1 MLVVVSMLPL
11 PAGAQGLAQ
20 LYRAALEGNPMLR
33 SRAYDV
39 DRARAESDGARSRL
53 LPQVLMLSALS
64 RNQYD
69 DATTFGNRS
78 YAGKRTS
85 LILRQTLYDQPS
97 RSRWESTQATV
108 VQSDQELVLT
118 RLGLFYEVLDRYLEV
133 LTAQDELEWMAAE
146 SQAATRQVDRL
157 RAMRERQMA
166 KVTDLAEAEA
176 YAQSLVTRAIDAQNH
191 QSVALARLTELCGV
205 AVAQVSSLS
214 RTSFDAVPG
223 TQQAWVDHALRS
235 YPRLLAL
242 AEAVEA
248 ARRLYESSRSEH
260 LPQLT
265 ATMSYTYSDQ
275 GFDNRRQPPYHVAA
289 VGVEL
294 RIPFYEGGRVDA
306 LTRLPLGD
314 PRKGAGGAGRVVD
327 MPRRWSAA
335 TPDRRRAGQG
345 RQAGVRRQ
353 GREHADGRDRA
364 GPRDS
369 RDAHL
374 PRGELRPGEAG
385 GARATGEE
393 AAIAC
398 ANDNAYGLSAAV
410 FGGDIARALQVARAS
425 SRASATSTARP
436 CTTRR
441 RCLSAASRA
450 AAGPLRRQ
458 GRHRGLHRTALD
470 HDADD
475 AAALSFL

>member
-1 MLVVVSMLPL
+1 MLPALSRSSLVPLVMLVVVSVLPL

-108 VQSDQELVLT
+108 VQRDQELVLT

-214 RTSFDAVPG
+214 RTSFDAVPD

-248 ARRLYESSRSEH
+248 ARRLYESSRSER

-306 LTRLPLGD
+306 LTR
-314 PRKGAGGAGRVVD
+314 
-327 MPRRWSAA
+327 
-335 TPDRRRAGQG
+335 
-345 RQAGVRRQ
+345 
-353 GREHADGRDRA
+353 
-364 GPRDS
+364 
-369 RDAHL
+369 
-374 PRGELRPGEAG
+374 
-385 GARATGEE
+385 
-393 AAIAC
+393 
-398 ANDNAYGLSAAV
+398 
-410 FGGDIARALQVARAS
+410 
-425 SRASATSTARP
+425 
-436 CTTRR
+436 
-441 RCLSAASRA
+441 
-450 AAGPLRRQ
+450 
-458 GRHRGLHRTALD
+458 
-470 HDADD
+470 D
-475 AAALSFL
+475 AAARQGAAEQELETARREVEREIITHWLSARANHARIGSTTAEVRAFEQTVKAHEVGLELGVSRITDMLEARRKLLKSRADSAKARYDYLRDMVALRVRSGQLTESDIASWDRWFDSGIR

>member
-1 MLVVVSMLPL
+1 MLPALSRSSLIPLVMLVVVSVLPL

-108 VQSDQELVLT
+108 VQRDQELVLT

-248 ARRLYESSRSEH
+248 ARRLYESSRSER

-306 LTRLPLGD
+306 LTR
-314 PRKGAGGAGRVVD
+314 
-327 MPRRWSAA
+327 
-335 TPDRRRAGQG
+335 
-345 RQAGVRRQ
+345 
-353 GREHADGRDRA
+353 
-364 GPRDS
+364 
-369 RDAHL
+369 
-374 PRGELRPGEAG
+374 
-385 GARATGEE
+385 
-393 AAIAC
+393 
-398 ANDNAYGLSAAV
+398 
-410 FGGDIARALQVARAS
+410 
-425 SRASATSTARP
+425 
-436 CTTRR
+436 
-441 RCLSAASRA
+441 
-450 AAGPLRRQ
+450 
-458 GRHRGLHRTALD
+458 
-470 HDADD
+470 D
-475 AAALSFL
+475 AAARQGAAEQELETARREVEREIITHWLSARANHARIGSTTAEVRAFEQTVKAHEVGLELGVSRITDMLEARRKLLKSRADSAKARYDYLRDMVALRVRSGQLTESDIASWDRWFDSGIR

>member
-1 MLVVVSMLPL
+1 MLPALSRSSLVPLVMLVVVSMLPL

-108 VQSDQELVLT
+108 VQRDQELVLT

-306 LTRLPLGD
+306 LTR
-314 PRKGAGGAGRVVD
+314 
-327 MPRRWSAA
+327 
-335 TPDRRRAGQG
+335 
-345 RQAGVRRQ
+345 
-353 GREHADGRDRA
+353 
-364 GPRDS
+364 
-369 RDAHL
+369 
-374 PRGELRPGEAG
+374 
-385 GARATGEE
+385 
-393 AAIAC
+393 
-398 ANDNAYGLSAAV
+398 
-410 FGGDIARALQVARAS
+410 
-425 SRASATSTARP
+425 
-436 CTTRR
+436 
-441 RCLSAASRA
+441 
-450 AAGPLRRQ
+450 
-458 GRHRGLHRTALD
+458 
-470 HDADD
+470 D
-475 AAALSFL
+475 AAARQGAAEQELETARREVAREIITHWLSARANHARIGSTTAEVRAFEQTVKAHEVGLELGVSRITDMLEARRKLLKSRADSAKARYDYLRDMVALRVRSGQLTENDIASWDRWFDSGIR

>member
-1 MLVVVSMLPL
+1 MLPALSRSSLVPLVMLVVVSMLPL

-306 LTRLPLGD
+306 LTR
-314 PRKGAGGAGRVVD
+314 
-327 MPRRWSAA
+327 
-335 TPDRRRAGQG
+335 
-345 RQAGVRRQ
+345 
-353 GREHADGRDRA
+353 
-364 GPRDS
+364 
-369 RDAHL
+369 
-374 PRGELRPGEAG
+374 
-385 GARATGEE
+385 
-393 AAIAC
+393 
-398 ANDNAYGLSAAV
+398 
-410 FGGDIARALQVARAS
+410 
-425 SRASATSTARP
+425 
-436 CTTRR
+436 
-441 RCLSAASRA
+441 
-450 AAGPLRRQ
+450 
-458 GRHRGLHRTALD
+458 
-470 HDADD
+470 D
-475 AAALSFL
+475 AAARQGAAEQELETARREVAREIITHWLSARANHARIGSTTAEVRAFEQTVKAHEVGLELGVSRITDMLEARRKLLKSRADSAKARYDYLRDMVALRVRSGQLTENDIASWDRWFDSGIR

>member
-1 MLVVVSMLPL
+1 MLPALSRSSLVPLVMLVVVSVLPL

-64 RNQYD
+64 RNRYD

-85 LILRQTLYDQPS
+85 LILRQTLYDQSS

-108 VQSDQELVLT
+108 VQRDQELVLT

-214 RTSFDAVPG
+214 RTSFDAVPD

-248 ARRLYESSRSEH
+248 ARRLYESSRSER

-306 LTRLPLGD
+306 LTR
-314 PRKGAGGAGRVVD
+314 
-327 MPRRWSAA
+327 
-335 TPDRRRAGQG
+335 
-345 RQAGVRRQ
+345 
-353 GREHADGRDRA
+353 
-364 GPRDS
+364 
-369 RDAHL
+369 
-374 PRGELRPGEAG
+374 
-385 GARATGEE
+385 
-393 AAIAC
+393 
-398 ANDNAYGLSAAV
+398 
-410 FGGDIARALQVARAS
+410 
-425 SRASATSTARP
+425 
-436 CTTRR
+436 
-441 RCLSAASRA
+441 
-450 AAGPLRRQ
+450 
-458 GRHRGLHRTALD
+458 
-470 HDADD
+470 D
-475 AAALSFL
+475 AAARQGAAEQELETARREVEREIITHWLSARANHARIGSTTAEVRAFEQTVKAHEVGLELGVSRITDMLEARRKLLKSRADSAKARYDYLRDMVALRVRSGQLTESDIASWDRWFDSGIR

>member
-1 MLVVVSMLPL
+1 MLVVVSVLPL

-108 VQSDQELVLT
+108 VQRDQELVLT

-214 RTSFDAVPG
+214 RTSFDAVPD

-248 ARRLYESSRSEH
+248 ARRLYESSRSER

-306 LTRLPLGD
+306 LTR
-314 PRKGAGGAGRVVD
+314 
-327 MPRRWSAA
+327 
-335 TPDRRRAGQG
+335 
-345 RQAGVRRQ
+345 
-353 GREHADGRDRA
+353 
-364 GPRDS
+364 
-369 RDAHL
+369 
-374 PRGELRPGEAG
+374 
-385 GARATGEE
+385 
-393 AAIAC
+393 
-398 ANDNAYGLSAAV
+398 
-410 FGGDIARALQVARAS
+410 
-425 SRASATSTARP
+425 
-436 CTTRR
+436 
-441 RCLSAASRA
+441 
-450 AAGPLRRQ
+450 
-458 GRHRGLHRTALD
+458 
-470 HDADD
+470 D
-475 AAALSFL
+475 AAARQGAAEQELETARREVEREIITHWLSARANHARIGSTTAEVRAFEQTVKAHEVGLELGVSRITDMLEARRKLLKSRADSAKARYDYLRDMVALRVRSGQLTESDIASWDRWFDSGIR